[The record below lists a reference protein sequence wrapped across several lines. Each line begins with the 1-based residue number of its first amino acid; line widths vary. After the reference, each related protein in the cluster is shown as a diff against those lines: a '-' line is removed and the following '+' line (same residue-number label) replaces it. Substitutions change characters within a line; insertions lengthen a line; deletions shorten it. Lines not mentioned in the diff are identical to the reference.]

1 MMEFENRGDGALRA
15 YLRQALMN
23 RIRDEFRRSARR
35 PGSAPLDTGIV
46 SRGTTPLDSAIG
58 EEATRIY
65 EAALARLTPDERETI
80 VARVELG
87 LTYGEMAEMLNKPSA
102 DAARMAAVRA
112 LVRLADE
119 MGYVKRSDKRD

>member
-1 MMEFENRGDGALRA
+1 M
-15 YLRQALMN
+15 
-23 RIRDEFRRSARR
+23 
-35 PGSAPLDTGIV
+35 
-46 SRGTTPLDSAIG
+46 DSAIG

-65 EAALARLTPDERETI
+65 EAALARLTPHERETI